1 MKTRSLPV
9 VVLLCLCAY
18 RAAATE
24 IVVIRSQDAIFL
36 GSDSAE
42 TGKDGTTQ
50 VCKIGQQGHV
60 FFAARGFVKWDHN
73 SAGLHFDA
81 MILASVACF
90 GGGVLLDKVKK
101 FEFLLRQAYPK
112 TVQDYEES
120 EHKQL
125 EQAPLTMFFVAIESG
140 TPILYQREVRL
151 LSPPS
156 RYTDIELQSVTDCPG
171 KDCLDN
177 RALLRLSGDRLD
189 EVTAYL
195 NVNHQHL
202 QSGFYL
208 EPIETI
214 RSIIHVAADAAAKHA
229 TKTNPASVGPPIV
242 ILKMAKGQTAE
253 WVTEKGQCP
262 EITPYPMEASGGS
275 TQSISFGFYV
285 AVLAAI
291 LVLFVVA
298 RRSIRQIVARS
309 RRTQ

>member
-9 VVLLCLCAY
+9 VVLLCLCFY

-24 IVVIRSQDAIFL
+24 IVVIRSQDSIFL

-60 FFAARGFVKWDHN
+60 FFAARGLVKWDHN

-81 MILASVACF
+81 MILASVACS
-90 GGGVLLDKVKK
+90 GSGVLFEKVKR
-101 FEFLLRQAYPK
+101 FEFFLRQAYPK
-112 TVQDYEES
+112 TVEDYEES

-177 RALLRLSGDRLD
+177 RALLRLSGDPLD
-189 EVTAYL
+189 ELTAYL
-195 NVNHQHL
+195 NVNHER
-202 QSGFYL
+202 SAFYL

-242 ILKMAKGQTAE
+242 ILKIARDQTAE

-262 EITPYPMEASGGS
+262 EIIPYAPEPPDGS
-275 TQSISFGFYV
+275 TQAIGLYV
-285 AVLAAI
+285 ALLAAI
-291 LVLFVVA
+291 LVLLVVA
-298 RRSIRQIVARS
+298 RRSIRRIVARP
-309 RRTQ
+309 RRAQ